1 MPLFQWTPELSVN
14 VKEIDNQHKQLV
26 NLINLL
32 HDSMKSGKGKDVMG
46 KVLNDLT
53 DYTVYHFGT
62 EERLFQKY
70 GYIEYPQHKKEHDDL
85 TKQVLDVKSKFEAG
99 QTTVTIEVM
108 NFLKDWL
115 NNHIKHSD
123 KKYSAFLNSKGVN

>member
-85 TKQVLDVKSKFEAG
+85 TKQVLDVKSKFLAG

-123 KKYSAFLNSKGVN
+123 KKYSAFLNSKGVS

>member
-115 NNHIKHSD
+115 NKHIKHSD

>member
-14 VKEIDNQHKQLV
+14 VKEINNQHKQLV

>member
-85 TKQVLDVKSKFEAG
+85 TKQVLDVKSKFEVG

>member
-14 VKEIDNQHKQLV
+14 VKEIDTQHKKLV
-26 NLINLL
+26 DLINLL

-46 KVLNDLT
+46 KVLKDLT

-62 EERLFQKY
+62 EERLFEKY

-85 TKQVLDVKSKFEAG
+85 TKQVLEVKSKFESG
-99 QTTVTIEVM
+99 QTTMTIEVM

-123 KKYSAFLNSKGVN
+123 KKYSAFLNSRGVN

>member
-14 VKEIDNQHKQLV
+14 VKEIDNQHKKLV

-32 HDSMKSGKGKDVMG
+32 HDSMKSGKGKAVMG

-70 GYIEYPQHKKEHDDL
+70 GYIEYPQHKQEHDDL
-85 TKQVLDVKSKFEAG
+85 TKQVLDVRSKFEAG
-99 QTTVTIEVM
+99 QTTITIEVM

-115 NNHIKHSD
+115 NNHIKYSD

>member
-14 VKEIDNQHKQLV
+14 VKEIDNQHRKLV
-26 NLINLL
+26 DLINLL

-46 KVLNDLT
+46 KVLNDLA

-70 GYIEYPQHKKEHDDL
+70 GYIEYPQHKKEHDEL
-85 TKQVLDVKSKFEAG
+85 TKQALDVKSKFEAG

-115 NNHIKHSD
+115 NHHIRYSD

>member
-70 GYIEYPQHKKEHDDL
+70 RYIEYPQHKKEHDDL
-85 TKQVLDVKSKFEAG
+85 TKQVLDVKSKFLAG

-123 KKYSAFLNSKGVN
+123 KKYSAFLNSKGVS